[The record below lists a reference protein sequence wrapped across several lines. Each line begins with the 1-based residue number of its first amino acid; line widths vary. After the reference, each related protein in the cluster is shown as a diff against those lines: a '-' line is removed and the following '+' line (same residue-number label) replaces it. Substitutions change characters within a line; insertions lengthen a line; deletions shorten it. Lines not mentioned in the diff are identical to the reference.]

1 MDWVAIVSISTAIL
15 LIIEIC
21 RSLREKKDLQ
31 RDHQDIKAKIND
43 AQEKLSKEYAEL
55 QKTNQQILDKVTEI
69 CRFVEIDAERR
80 AAEHSS
86 ISAGQRDIRL
96 QIETFTNLY
105 RELEHAQIENAV
117 LKAEKQALQFENQ
130 ELNRQLEEYIMEQ
143 THVKSLEC
151 DNKQN
156 RNLRIIKSPT
166 TR

>member
-1 MDWVAIVSISTAIL
+1 MDWVAIASISAAIL

-43 AQEKLSKEYAEL
+43 VQEKLSKEYAEL

-69 CRFVEIDAERR
+69 YRFVEVEAERR
-80 AAEHSS
+80 AAAYSS
-86 ISAGQRDIRL
+86 LSARQRDIRL

-143 THVKSLEC
+143 AHVKSLEC